1 MYSMAGVK
9 GWVNAEQKGFAG
21 VKDFKAGQFAVPD
34 HEIEGIHLLKA
45 GLELEDEVFEFLCL
59 LREHTFSQLAAGS
72 RQARPLMHS
81 NFTTPSA
88 RYSFCIVSRKYF
100 WTYHIASVARMTYPN
115 RKSSHVPQSIFML

>member
-9 GWVNAEQKGFAG
+9 GWVNAEQTGFAG
-21 VKDFKAGQFAVPD
+21 VKGFKAGQFADPD

-59 LREHTFSQLAAGS
+59 LREHTFSPLAAGS

-88 RYSFCIVSRKYF
+88 R
-100 WTYHIASVARMTYPN
+100 
-115 RKSSHVPQSIFML
+115 SIPFVLSLGNIFGLITSPA